1 MFLAFSIV
9 IKENGVSFIEVS
21 QMLKAL
27 DQRKEV
33 IAAKGRKKSSGPFYC
48 PGCQKEVIL
57 RQ

>member
-33 IAAKGRKKSSGPFYC
+33 IAAKGRKKSSVPFYC